1 MSRPRG
7 VAEAAGFERKPFYT
21 PTEFARLASMSNDRV
36 MDLIHAGK
44 LPAARISERIYR
56 IPLAAVLQV
65 LCPER
70 VRTPA
75 FGGSRDP
82 EREWRRFD
90 EEAAA
95 ERLPRRHRKGA

>member
-1 MSRPRG
+1 MSRTRRG
-7 VAEAAGFERKPFYT
+7 AEVVAFERKPFYT

-56 IPLAAVLQV
+56 IPLAAVLRV
-65 LCPER
+65 LYPDR
-70 VRTPA
+70 VRTAA
-75 FGGSRDP
+75 FGRSRDP

-90 EEAAA
+90 AEAAS